1 MAPFSSLPVELLEHI
16 AGYVMPEDIENF
28 AQTSKHIRS
37 VSIAA
42 LENHRQLNRKFAVIS
57 ARSATA
63 TKTVKLV
70 LEAVLAGPRIGHY
83 VKKIQLCGAGP
94 DSFEDLEGSDQENE
108 TGDWGNATNVPA
120 DDPDWGWDVEP
131 DDAPRGIDQ
140 IRAAIDEGKLLDPG
154 HLAQIYNNSRTRH
167 DCPLL
172 ALLLPLLPNLTEL
185 SLLDAYYPHG
195 LYEMIK
201 KAKEHKIPILNRLH
215 HVRTLAMDL
224 EDPEVCMTIDDLK
237 VYLLIPTLRKLTGA
251 WVWHT
256 QWGKTHFESQQPSN
270 ITELELRKCM
280 IESKILACF
289 LRHCPHL
296 QTFLYTVNDDYINWR
311 QDYPDEFVD
320 SLCDPWIIC
329 AALEAQVATSLQRL
343 TILMR
348 SRKHRP
354 TFMGSLR
361 GFKAL
366 EYVHSEPGCL
376 LPNEGYRGT
385 DEGTFSST
393 LPKSLRILK
402 VRCHGEMNWYPW
414 GLIEESILAKTDR
427 DAPLRHFKTLMFE
440 STPAQASYAQERIRD
455 GDGRAWQKR
464 CDELGLSLHFRPQ
477 QHTRNFGV

>member
-16 AGYVMPEDIENF
+16 AGHVMPEDIENF

-37 VSIAA
+37 VSIAV

-57 ARSATA
+57 GRSA
-63 TKTVKLV
+63 TKTVKLM

-83 VKKIQLCGAGP
+83 VKKIQLTGAGP
-94 DSFEDLEGSDQENE
+94 DTFEDLEGSDQENE
-108 TGDWGNATNVPA
+108 TGDWDNVPA
-120 DDPDWGWDVEP
+120 YDPDWDWDVKS

-140 IRAAIDEGKLLDPG
+140 IRAAIDEGKLLDPR
-154 HLAQIYNNSRTRH
+154 HLAQIYNNFKKRH

-185 SLLDAYYPHG
+185 SLLSAYDPHG

-201 KAKEHKIPILNRLH
+201 KAKEHKIPILNRLR
-215 HVRTLAMDL
+215 HVCTLAMDL
-224 EDPEVCMTIDDLK
+224 ESAEECMMINDLK

-256 QWGKTHFESQQPSN
+256 QWRKTYFESQQPSN

-296 QTFLYTVNDDYINWR
+296 QTFVYTVNDDYINR
-311 QDYPDEFVD
+311 RRDDPDDYLD
-320 SLCDPWIIC
+320 SRCDPWIIC

-348 SRKHRP
+348 SRKHQP

-376 LPNEGYRGT
+376 LPNEGYGT
-385 DEGTFSST
+385 TDKGTFSST
-393 LPKSLRILK
+393 LPRSLRILK

-414 GLIEESILAKTDR
+414 ELIEESILAKTDR

-440 STPAQASYAQERIRD
+440 STPAQASYAQREIRD

-477 QHTRNFGV
+477 QHTWNFGV